1 MEKRRSFLVVD
12 GRVVTL
18 SFTPVP
24 NEVISD
30 RLRQMLIASYEDNGT
45 FANSNGGDYDN
56 GGETDAP

>member
-45 FANSNGGDYDN
+45 FETPEKFEYDT